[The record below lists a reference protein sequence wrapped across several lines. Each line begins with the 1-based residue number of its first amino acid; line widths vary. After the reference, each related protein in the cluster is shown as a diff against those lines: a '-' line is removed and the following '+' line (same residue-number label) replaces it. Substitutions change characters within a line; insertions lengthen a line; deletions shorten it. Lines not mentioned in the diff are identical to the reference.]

1 MDAQT
6 AYREEVRNI
15 FEENMQRWSTAL
27 EILASR

>member
-6 AYREEVRNI
+6 AYFEEVRNI